1 MARVYRTNP
10 DDWEPKRFD
19 LQAIPGQDV
28 LSLEIRHLSRLPA
41 PWRIRIAIGESEIDA
56 CSAVLPGTW
65 SAAELV
71 YLLAAILMDRL
82 TTAQVES
89 AAKTR
94 KRVSAGERWSWER
107 VSGGLVGVS
116 PEVEGTVGEALERV
130 RGRVVGAWSG
140 IESNISEEQH
150 RESKKEGQGPVRGVR
165 ARKWKPRGKVP
176 QVSRR

>member
-28 LSLEIRHLSRLPA
+28 LTLEIRHLSRLPA

-71 YLLAAILMDRL
+71 YLLAAILLDRI
-82 TTAQVES
+82 TTAQIEA

-94 KRVSAGERWSWER
+94 KRVSGERWSWER
-107 VSGGLVGVS
+107 ISGGLVGVS
-116 PEVEGTVGEALERV
+116 PESEGTVGEALERV
-130 RGRVVGAWSG
+130 RGRIVGAWSG
-140 IESNISEEQH
+140 IESNVSEEQH
-150 RESKKEGQGPVRGVR
+150 REGKKEGQRPVRGVR
-165 ARKWKPRGKVP
+165 ARKWKPRTSVP
-176 QVSRR
+176 PMSRR